1 MTKQQF
7 IAAGAGLFIM
17 GGALGVWVGQM
28 SPNFALRQTA
38 QQDVMYG
45 YALFRQADSAMA
57 QGQATSAQIWATQGM
72 GSLQVA
78 VTPLS
83 RLGMSDAGM
92 VVGYLDQA
100 QYDVLHHRATVHQKA
115 VLATF
120 RQAMAPFRRESYGH
134 IPEAAFRSA
143 WNRVAAKIGH

>member
-57 QGQATSAQIWATQGM
+57 EGQATSAQILATQAM

-83 RLGMSDAGM
+83 RLGMANAGI
-92 VVGYLDQA
+92 VVPYLDQA
-100 QYDVLHHRATVHQKA
+100 QYDLLHHRATVQQSA
-115 VLATF
+115 VLTTF
-120 RQAMAPFRRESYGH
+120 RQSLAPFRRESYGY

-143 WNRVAAKIGH
+143 WNRVAAKIGN